1 MTFEVFINKWHGHEF
16 QSSMGL
22 TEEFASFAKDL
33 KKAVTQAFQGTFV
46 VMVHRGHFEV
56 SGFLQNKATDRW
68 VYWHVS
74 DVRFFQDEWVNHV
87 LVRTATSDHD
97 FAGGPNQYTTLM
109 DLPAMVQRLSCE

>member
-16 QSSMGL
+16 QSSTGL

-33 KKAVTQAFQGTFV
+33 KKAVMQAFQDTFV

-56 SGFLQNKATDRW
+56 SGFLQNKDTEQW

-74 DVRFFQDEWVNHV
+74 DVRFFPDEWVNHV

-97 FAGGPNQYTTLM
+97 FTGGPNQYTTLVN
-109 DLPAMVQRLSCE
+109 LRNGALRLSC